1 MPEEDKYDVLEK
13 IGHGSF
19 GVIRKVKRKS
29 DGYIL
34 CRKEISYQ
42 KMSPKEREQ
51 LQAELSILKELRH
64 PNIVAYFERDHIKTS
79 QDLHLYM
86 EYCGNG
92 DLGRVIRD
100 LKNKNQMCDEEF
112 VWSIFS
118 QIVSALYRCHFG
130 VDPPDAGRNVMGL
143 GANAKP
149 QRDPTRPMILHRD
162 LKPENIFLGNDNSVK
177 LGDFGLSKILS
188 SHDFAST
195 YVGTPFYMSPEI
207 CKAEQYGPHSDI
219 WALGCIIYEMCAKAP
234 PFNAK
239 THFDLIQKIK
249 SGRYPDIPACYSAEL
264 RKVIA
269 SCLQTT
275 PNHRPDTAAL
285 LNLPIVKLM
294 RKEQEVV
301 KLGQEL
307 KEQKML
313 AAQREKEA
321 SESISRIRKEIDDQL
336 RREWEVKAQLEIER
350 QVKIQTE
357 QRVQREFA
365 LLQSKFDDEVNKRV
379 ELVLQK
385 FPTRLSTSPKLA
397 PRSNTPLM
405 PATEQG
411 ALFPVDA
418 ETANNNNNN
427 INNNNINNNNNNAS
441 TSTLGTNSDF
451 TSGTDISSLSL
462 EDSAEDTATA
472 AAKPVKAVK
481 PRRPRASLARAQTFA
496 TAPVPPSPMDIQM
509 ADQSPAPASIAGL
522 SLSPRRNTPQP
533 RQNIF
538 AAASKKWEAEIPP
551 SPTEAEW
558 NGFFDD
564 DELPTLPSPTRARS
578 ASGGRMMHNE
588 DPFKTLASAQRTLAK
603 PIQRLGSTPNLVP
616 TGTKPRPASAVPI
629 VATSPTRPKSR
640 SAELLSTSPR
650 KTGLPAK
657 SAPAQNGALPSKRG
671 NEAIRIQA
679 MRNNG
684 GVQGRT
690 LVELQQARG
699 IPTNAMSEDE
709 GKRGFG
715 YGRKSP
721 SKARSAG
728 GLPPAPIWDPDME
741 VDMPSPF
748 IVRTKKMV
756 R

>member
-1 MPEEDKYDVLEK
+1 MLPV
-13 IGHGSF
+13 
-19 GVIRKVKRKS
+19 
-29 DGYIL
+29 
-34 CRKEISYQ
+34 
-42 KMSPKEREQ
+42 
-51 LQAELSILKELRH
+51 
-64 PNIVAYFERDHIKTS
+64 
-79 QDLHLYM
+79 
-86 EYCGNG
+86 
-92 DLGRVIRD
+92 
-100 LKNKNQMCDEEF
+100 
-112 VWSIFS
+112 
-118 QIVSALYRCHFG
+118 
-130 VDPPDAGRNVMGL
+130 
-143 GANAKP
+143 
-149 QRDPTRPMILHRD
+149 
-162 LKPENIFLGNDNSVK
+162 FLGDDNSVK
-177 LGDFGLSKILS
+177 LGDFGLSKILQ

-249 SGRYPDIPACYSAEL
+249 SGRYPDIPSCYSAEL

-269 SCLQTT
+269 SCLQTI
-275 PNHRPDTAAL
+275 PDHRPDTAAL

-301 KLGQEL
+301 KLGQDL
-307 KEQKML
+307 REQKML

-321 SESISRIRKEIDDQL
+321 AESISRIRKEIDDQL

-357 QRVQREFA
+357 QRVQRELA
-365 LLQSKFDDEVNKRV
+365 LLQTRFEDEVNKRV
-379 ELVLQK
+379 EMALKK
-385 FPTRLSTSPKLA
+385 FPNRLSTSPKLA

-411 ALFPVDA
+411 VLFPA
-418 ETANNNNNN
+418 ETESSF
-427 INNNNINNNNNNAS
+427 ISGS
-441 TSTLGTNSDF
+441 TSTLNTNSEF
-451 TSGTDISSLSL
+451 GSGTDISSLSL
-462 EDSAEDTATA
+462 EDPTDDTVTA
-472 AAKPVKAVK
+472 MKPVKATK
-481 PRRPRASLARAQTFA
+481 PARRPRASLTRAQTFA
-496 TAPVPPSPMDIQM
+496 AAPVPNSPMDIQM
-509 ADQSPAPASIAGL
+509 ADQSPAPASLAGL
-522 SLSPRRNTPQP
+522 SLSPRRNAAQP

-538 AAASKKWEAEIPP
+538 AAASKKWESEAVPP

-558 NGFFDD
+558 NGYFDD
-564 DELPTLPSPTRARS
+564 DDLPVLPSPTRARS
-578 ASGGRMMHNE
+578 ASGGNRMIHND
-588 DPFKTLASAQRTLAK
+588 DPFKTLANGQRPLVK
-603 PIQRLGSTPNLVP
+603 PNQRLGSTPNL
-616 TGTKPRPASAVPI
+616 TKPRPTSAVPI

-640 SAELLSTSPR
+640 SAETLSTSPR

-657 SAPAQNGALPSKRG
+657 SAPQTGGLPTKRG

-709 GKRGFG
+709 GKKGFG

-721 SKARSAG
+721 VKARSG
-728 GLPPAPIWDPDME
+728 GTNLPAPPVWDPEME

>member
-1 MPEEDKYDVLEK
+1 MPEDDKYDVLEK

-19 GVIRKVKRKS
+19 GIIRKVRRKT

-92 DLGRVIRD
+92 DLGRVIRN
-100 LKNKNQMCDEEF
+100 LKNNNQMCEEEF

-130 VDPPDAGRNVMGL
+130 EAPPDAGPCVMGL

-149 QRDPTRPMILHRD
+149 ARDPRKPMILHRD
-162 LKPENIFLGNDNSVK
+162 LKPENIFLDEANSVK

-269 SCLQTT
+269 SCLQTV
-275 PNHRPDTAAL
+275 PDHRPDTAAL

-301 KLGQEL
+301 KLGQDL
-307 KEQKML
+307 KDQK
-313 AAQREKEA
+313 AQAIQREKQAAET
-321 SESISRIRKEIDDQL
+321 ITRMRKEIDDQL

-357 QRVQREFA
+357 QRVQRELG
-365 LLQSKFDDEVNKRV
+365 LLQSRFEDEVNKRV
-379 ELVLQK
+379 EMALKK
-385 FPTRLSTSPKLA
+385 FPNRLSTSPKLA
-397 PRSNTPLM
+397 PRSNTPIM
-405 PATEQG
+405 SSSEQG
-411 ALFPVDA
+411 VLFPA
-418 ETANNNNNN
+418 EADTTI
-427 INNNNINNNNNNAS
+427 INGS

-451 TSGTDISSLSL
+451 ASGTDMSSLSL
-462 EDSAEDTATA
+462 EDSTDDTVT
-472 AAKPVKAVK
+472 AAKPVKAAK
-481 PRRPRASLARAQTFA
+481 PARRPRQSLARAQTFA
-496 TAPVPPSPMDIQM
+496 VAPVPASPMDIQM
-509 ADQSPAPASIAGL
+509 ADQSPAPASLAGL
-522 SLSPRRNTPQP
+522 SLSPRRNAPQA
-533 RQNIF
+533 RTNIF
-538 AAASKKWEAEIPP
+538 AAASKKWEAELPP
-551 SPTEAEW
+551 SPSTEW
-558 NGFFDD
+558 PGFFDD
-564 DELPTLPSPTRARS
+564 DDLPVLPSPTRARS
-578 ASGGRMMHNE
+578 ASGGRLVHND
-588 DPFKTLASAQRTLAK
+588 DPFKQLAFAQRPLVK
-603 PIQRLGSTPNLVP
+603 QNQRLGSTPNL
-616 TGTKPRPASAVPI
+616 TKPRPVSCVPVI
-629 VATSPTRPKSR
+629 ATSPTRPKSR
-640 SAELLSTSPR
+640 SAEGLSTSPR
-650 KTGLPAK
+650 KNGLAAK
-657 SAPAQNGALPSKRG
+657 SAPQNGALPTKRG

-679 MRNNG
+679 MRNNT

-699 IPTNAMSEDE
+699 IPPSAMSEDE
-709 GKRGFG
+709 GRKGFG
-715 YGRKSP
+715 FGRKSP

-728 GLPPAPIWDPDME
+728 LPAPPVWDPE
-741 VDMPSPF
+741 TELEMPSPF

>member
-1 MPEEDKYDVLEK
+1 
-13 IGHGSF
+13 
-19 GVIRKVKRKS
+19 
-29 DGYIL
+29 
-34 CRKEISYQ
+34 
-42 KMSPKEREQ
+42 MSAKEREQ

-64 PNIVAYFERDHIKTS
+64 PNIVAYFERDHIKVS

-92 DLGRVIRD
+92 DLGRVISD
-100 LKNKNQMCDEEF
+100 LKIKNQVCEEEF

-130 VDPPDAGRNVMGL
+130 EDPPAAGRNVMGL

-149 QRDPTRPMILHRD
+149 IRDRQRPMILHRD
-162 LKPENIFLGNDNSVK
+162 LKPENSKYLAPCGMWHTLTTTVFLGDDNSVK
-177 LGDFGLSKILS
+177 LGDFGLSKILQ

-269 SCLQTT
+269 SCLQTI
-275 PNHRPDTAAL
+275 PDNRPDTAQL

-301 KLGQEL
+301 KLGQDL
-307 KEQKML
+307 REQKLL
-313 AAQREKEA
+313 AAQREKEM
-321 SESISRIRKEIDDQL
+321 ESRLRREINDQL

-357 QRVQREFA
+357 QRVQAELAVLHARFE
-365 LLQSKFDDEVNKRV
+365 KEVNDRV
-379 ELVLQK
+379 EKALKK
-385 FPTRLSTSPKLA
+385 FPNRLSTSPKLA
-397 PRSNTPLM
+397 PRSDTPLM

-411 ALFPVDA
+411 ILFPADNDTSLISGSA
-418 ETANNNNNN
+418 
-427 INNNNINNNNNNAS
+427 
-441 TSTLGTNSDF
+441 STLGSTSDF
-451 TSGTDISSLSL
+451 ASGTDMSSLSL
-462 EDSAEDTATA
+462 EDSTEDTVKEL
-472 AAKPVKAVK
+472 KPVKAVK
-481 PRRPRASLARAQTFA
+481 PARRPRNSLTRAQTYA
-496 TAPVPPSPMDIQM
+496 SAAPASPMDIQM
-509 ADQSPAPASIAGL
+509 GDPSPAPATLNHL
-522 SLSPRRNTPQP
+522 SLSPRRNQQP

-538 AAASKKWEAEIPP
+538 AAAKDNAKKWEAELPP
-551 SPTEAEW
+551 TPTKD
-558 NGFFDD
+558 FFNADHEDD
-564 DELPTLPSPTRARS
+564 DDYPVLPSPTRARS
-578 ASGGRMMHNE
+578 ASGGLLGGE
-588 DPFKTLASAQRTLAK
+588 DPFKVLANAQRHLMK
-603 PIQRLGSTPNLVP
+603 PNHRLGSTPNLLP
-616 TGTKPRPASAVPI
+616 KATKPRPTSAVPI

-640 SAELLSTSPR
+640 SAETLSTSPR

-657 SAPAQNGALPSKRG
+657 SAPAPHVGLPSKRG
-671 NEAIRIQA
+671 NEAFRIQA

-684 GVQGRT
+684 GIQGRT

-699 IPTNAMSEDE
+699 IPAQAMSEDE
-709 GKRGFG
+709 GKKGFG
-715 YGRKSP
+715 YGGRKSP
-721 SKARSAG
+721 MKGRSAG
-728 GLPPAPIWDPDME
+728 IPPPAVWDPDTTDE
-741 VDMPSPF
+741 IDMPSPF
-748 IVRTKKMV
+748 IRRSRQVVR
-756 R
+756 